1 MTGTQVAPVWDQ
13 LSGQVFLGSETFIKR
28 MQQLA
33 DKTTIGE
40 IPRAQRR
47 PLAKPLDY
55 YQNKHGDV
63 KAAMVAAYATG
74 DYSMQA
80 IADFFKVHY
89 ATVSRAVN
97 QRKEGNV

>member
-1 MTGTQVAPVWDQ
+1 M
-13 LSGQVFLGSETFIKR
+13 
-28 MQQLA
+28 A
-33 DKTTIGE
+33 DKTNIGE

-55 YQNKHGDV
+55 YQKKHHDA

-80 IADFFKVHY
+80 IADFFGVHY
-89 ATVSRAVN
+89 ATVSRAVK
-97 QRKEGNV
+97 QRMYECKT